1 MQSMTQ
7 RKEKEM
13 DFDEERSRVGSTM
26 SKVSDRRSMGGKNRS
41 CKNRS
46 DCCMAGLEEERSKSS
61 AKEDEEVKV
70 DNTGLGAEA
79 TRGVVEGANMGNKQ

>member
-1 MQSMTQ
+1 MFL
-7 RKEKEM
+7 EKKVW
-13 DFDEERSRVGSTM
+13 DESQ
-26 SKVSDRRSMGGKNRS
+26 
-41 CKNRS
+41 
-46 DCCMAGLEEERSKSS
+46 S